1 MDRRQYVM
9 RSRAALAPT
18 AAFTWPLDAIART
31 ASSSMRCSSITMRRA
46 WLLCAALLAGSPLL
60 ASAQE
65 EIKPVT
71 TSPILQ
77 RLPAP
82 QRVTV
87 RQTGAGQVTLTWGAV
102 EGAKSYV
109 IGRAVGTEG
118 FRRMLDA
125 STGPDTMYVDRRITV
140 GVRHVYTVTP
150 ISTADVSGIRATS
163 DSIVPTA
170 TGGSTTT
177 TGPATTT
184 ATIVARPSGPTDI
197 TIEWRSTA
205 DGAYRYYLKPVLD
218 GTPKTIV
225 ALSDNYVV
233 QRNLTP
239 GGYRFEL
246 LREPF
251 LSTTKTVVA
260 TSGVVTIGTTSAGST
275 EVPATST
282 TAPSGTTVVVPIA
295 PAVALRVGAAL
306 PLGAGQWTSLA
317 PSVASVGADG
327 TVTGRAAGTAQIVAL
342 AVQSDGAVRVTV
354 VRVSVQP

>member
-1 MDRRQYVM
+1 MRR
-9 RSRAALAPT
+9 
-18 AAFTWPLDAIART
+18 
-31 ASSSMRCSSITMRRA
+31 SSTLVRRA
-46 WLLCAALLAGSPLL
+46 WLLSAALLAGVPL
-60 ASAQE
+60 AARAQD
-65 EIKPVT
+65 KPIA
-71 TSPILQ
+71 TSTLLE

-87 RQTGAGQVTLTWGAV
+87 RQTGSGEITFTWAPV

-125 STGPDTMYVDRRITV
+125 STGPDTVYVDRRITV

-177 TGPATTT
+177 GPTTT
-184 ATIVARPSGPTDI
+184 TTSTASIVARLSGATDI
-197 TIEWRSTA
+197 AIEWRGTS
-205 DGAYRYYLKPVLD
+205 DGSYRYYLRPVVD
-218 GTPKTIV
+218 GTPKALV
-225 ALSDNYVV
+225 ALSDNYLV
-233 QRNLTP
+233 QRGLTP
-239 GGYRFEL
+239 GSYRFEL
-246 LREPF
+246 LREPILF
-251 LSTTKTVVA
+251 STKTVVA
-260 TSGVVTIGTTSAGST
+260 VSAVVTIGTTS
-275 EVPATST
+275 TST
-282 TAPSGTTVVVPIA
+282 TEAPSTSTTPPSGTTVLVPAA
-295 PAVALRVGAAL
+295 PAVALRVGATL

-317 PSVASVGADG
+317 PTIASVGADG
-327 TVTGRAAGTAQIVAL
+327 TVTGRAAGTAQIVAH